1 LTCFF
6 AVEAWI
12 RVRTGRTLERKS
24 EVKAYLAG
32 LGPDALCP
40 VYASRLDDKLWA
52 LAKRARLRAPVQPP
66 DQLAQSLARLDQLS
80 FGPTHPGNR
89 AESNSTS
96 SLQDKTIP
104 SDNKPTAETR
114 DISCEVG
121 LAFTDPELHGTTGF
135 RRSSGG
141 SVRPASPSEETPPPI
156 LETGE
161 DLILES
167 VASPP
172 AALDPLLSGLILEP
186 GRPES
191 DPVAAVPD
199 GEQEGGSGHPSEE
212 RVKQPTSDGR
222 AVNPRGDEAS
232 TCADGPLSEKH
243 FTDVGL
249 KPAAGE
255 GNRIEPEP
263 GHADLQVDTAEASQM
278 DTAEVPQMDIAE
290 APQMDTA
297 EPPQMDTAEAPQ
309 LDIAE
314 APQMVTADVP
324 QADTVVVADA
334 AQTAE
339 AAPQV
344 NSVEAAAA
352 ACTTSG
358 YPRKEPPAAVGGGR
372 RVLNLK
378 VALWNRNR
386 NRRNRNFLTS
396 GTGTGTVTC

>member
-1 LTCFF
+1 
-6 AVEAWI
+6 
-12 RVRTGRTLERKS
+12 VRTGRTLERKS
-24 EVKAYLAG
+24 EVNAYLAG
-32 LGPDALCP
+32 LGPDALCR

-52 LAKRARLRAPVQPP
+52 LAKRARLRAP

-80 FGPTHPGNR
+80 FGPTHPGSH
-89 AESNSTS
+89 AESNSNS
-96 SLQDKTIP
+96 SLQVKTFP
-104 SDNKPTAETR
+104 SNNKPTAETR
-114 DISCEVG
+114 DVSCEVG
-121 LAFTDPELHGTTGF
+121 VAYTEPELRGATGF

-172 AALDPLLSGLILEP
+172 AAIDPLLSGLILEP

-199 GEQEGGSGHPSEE
+199 GGGQEGGTGQPSEE

-222 AVNPRGDEAS
+222 IVNPRGDEAS

-263 GHADLQVDTAEASQM
+263 EHADLQVVTAEASQIDTAEVPQM
-278 DTAEVPQMDIAE
+278 DTAEVPQIDTGTAEAPQLDTAE
-290 APQMDTA
+290 APQMDT
-297 EPPQMDTAEAPQ
+297 
-309 LDIAE
+309 AE

-324 QADTVVVADA
+324 QTDTVVAANA

-358 YPRKEPPAAVGGGR
+358 YPRKETPAAVGGGR

-386 NRRNRNFLTS
+386 RNRNFLTS
-396 GTGTGTVTC
+396 GTGTVTC

>member
-1 LTCFF
+1 
-6 AVEAWI
+6 
-12 RVRTGRTLERKS
+12 VRTGRTLERKS

-52 LAKRARLRAPVQPP
+52 LAKRARLRTPVQPA

-80 FGPTHPGNR
+80 FGPPHPGSH
-89 AESNSTS
+89 AELNSTS
-96 SLQDKTIP
+96 SLQDKTVT
-104 SDNKPTAETR
+104 SDNKPTPAETR
-114 DISCEVG
+114 DFSCEVAG
-121 LAFTDPELHGTTGF
+121 LDYTEPELHGATGF

-141 SVRPASPSEETPPPI
+141 SLRPASPSEETPPPI

-167 VASPP
+167 VAYPP
-172 AALDPLLSGLILEP
+172 AAIDPLLSGLILEP

-199 GEQEGGSGHPSEE
+199 GGGQEGGIGQTSEE

-222 AVNPRGDEAS
+222 VVNPRGDEASS
-232 TCADGPLSEKH
+232 TCADGPLSEKN
-243 FTDVGL
+243 FTDVGS

-263 GHADLQVDTAEASQM
+263 EHADLQVDSAEATKM
-278 DTAEVPQMDIAE
+278 DTAE

-297 EPPQMDTAEAPQ
+297 EAPQMDTAEAPQ
-309 LDIAE
+309 TDTAE
-314 APQMVTADVP
+314 APQTDTAEAPQTDTAEALQMVTADVS
-324 QADTVVVADA
+324 QTHTVVAADA
-334 AQTAE
+334 APTAE
-339 AAPQV
+339 AAPHV
-344 NSVEAAAA
+344 NSVEAAPA

-358 YPRKEPPAAVGGGR
+358 YPRKEPATAVGGGR

-386 NRRNRNFLTS
+386 RNRNFLTS
-396 GTGTGTVTC
+396 GTGTGTVTY

>member
-1 LTCFF
+1 
-6 AVEAWI
+6 
-12 RVRTGRTLERKS
+12 VRTGRTLERKS
-24 EVKAYLAG
+24 EVDAYLTG

-52 LAKRARLRAPVQPP
+52 LAKRARLRAPAQPP

-80 FGPTHPGNR
+80 FGPTLPGTQ

-96 SLQDKTIP
+96 SLQDKTIA
-104 SDNKPTAETR
+104 SDNKPTPAETR

-121 LAFTDPELHGTTGF
+121 LPYTEPELHGATGF

-141 SVRPASPSEETPPPI
+141 SLRPASPSEETPPPI

-167 VASPP
+167 VAYPP
-172 AALDPLLSGLILEP
+172 AAIDPLLSGLILEP

-191 DPVAAVPD
+191 DPVAAVP
-199 GEQEGGSGHPSEE
+199 GGGGQEGGTGQPSEE

-222 AVNPRGDEAS
+222 VVNPRGDEAT

-255 GNRIEPEP
+255 GNRNEAEPDH
-263 GHADLQVDTAEASQM
+263 GDLQGDSAEASQM
-278 DTAEVPQMDIAE
+278 DTAEVPQMDTGIVEASQVGTAKAPQMDTAE

-297 EPPQMDTAEAPQ
+297 EAPQMDTAEAPQ
-309 LDIAE
+309 IDTAEAPQMDTAE
-314 APQMVTADVP
+314 APQMVSADG
-324 QADTVVVADA
+324 
-334 AQTAE
+334 AQTA
-339 AAPQV
+339 V
-344 NSVEAAAA
+344 NSVEAAPAA

-358 YPRKEPPAAVGGGR
+358 YPRKEPAAVGAGGR

-378 VALWNRNR
+378 AALWNRNR
-386 NRRNRNFLTS
+386 N
-396 GTGTGTVTC
+396 